1 MLALAVAAE
10 VHPRNH
16 CPGSA
21 AGIDWEW
28 AAQAVAAAAA
38 GVIAAENCPGQR
50 NLWVAAARTQVHLDS
65 LLAEAVESL
74 ADVGQEILSA
84 GEQDRQQAAQNPA
97 EIEDFV
103 AETADFAAETV
114 DFAAGTEGSVETGD
128 WHLENQSAMDT
139 GSLAGLVPTATL

>member
-1 MLALAVAAE
+1 VAA
-10 VHPRNH
+10 V
-16 CPGSA
+16 G
-21 AGIDWEW
+21 D
-28 AAQAVAAAAA
+28 
-38 GVIAAENCPGQR
+38 VIAAENCPLAQR
-50 NLWVAAARTQVHLDS
+50 NLWVAVVRTQVHLDS

-103 AETADFAAETV
+103 AETADFAVETV